1 MMERNPMQA
10 GGSAKGRSLT
20 PGPESA
26 EARKRNVGFAEM
38 LDSVPG
44 AWFFT
49 RRDGSFAYV
58 SLGACEALGYSRQ
71 QLSNATVFDIDPTMN
86 AESWARH
93 WESTVPSQS
102 ATLRTV
108 HRRQDGT
115 EYPIEIRS
123 LKVELDGEHLSAS
136 YSVDLT
142 VSEQTRA
149 ALLASESRLQRL
161 LEHLPDLVF
170 RLRLEPRPLLEF

>member
-1 MMERNPMQA
+1 MKAR
-10 GGSAKGRSLT
+10 GSAGERSIT
-20 PGPESA
+20 DGPTSG
-26 EARKRNVGFAEM
+26 EARKSLVGFAAL

-58 SLGACEALGYSRQ
+58 NLGACEALGYSRA
-71 QLSNATVFDIDPTMN
+71 QLVEATVFDIDPTMDP
-86 AESWARH
+86 ASWVRH

-102 ATLRTV
+102 ATLRTI

-123 LKVELDGEHLSAS
+123 LKIQLDGEQLSAS
-136 YSVDLT
+136 YSVACSGCSST
-142 VSEQTRA
+142 CRIWCSGCG
-149 ALLASESRLQRL
+149 SSRVRCWSS
-161 LEHLPDLVF
+161 
-170 RLRLEPRPLLEF
+170 